1 MANDEEVKSHLNTVL
16 KAVRFSG
23 PGALKKCVFPQ
34 PEPCGNP
41 AINAHFVS
49 RNLMSKTIAE
59 SGKVIV
65 FKSKIIGKND
75 IGTPIPS
82 IEPTEVD
89 ISAAAQFS
97 GLCWEHDQIFQC
109 VDNKIPQKRGNKELF
124 YMAFRQVLRNVWS
137 EENKYHSIEKFKKEL
152 PPDMLK
158 PMRGNMDYLDMR
170 QYAGDS
176 QLVNYE
182 NIRKSRSWGKL
193 RHMILVF
200 PLKQQGIILSTGMTM
215 MENPHNLLDNA
226 INLKINIYP
235 LIEKEKLLVVLSMLE
250 SEYNLF
256 KQDFS
261 KLIHGTLEEKQ
272 QLISKFLLTNGDG
285 LLFRPSYWSS
295 LPESKTIP
303 LLNFFRGNMHPEAY
317 SLKLPPISMNW
328 DFNFFA

>member
-1 MANDEEVKSHLNTVL
+1 M
-16 KAVRFSG
+16 
-23 PGALKKCVFPQ
+23 KKCVFPQ
-34 PEPCGNP
+34 PQPCNNQ

-65 FKSKIIGKND
+65 FRSKIIGKND
-75 IGTPIPS
+75 LGTPMPS

-97 GLCWEHDQIFQC
+97 GLCWEHDQMFKC
-109 VDNKIPQKRGNKELF
+109 VDNKIPQKHDRKELF
-124 YMAFRQVLRNVWS
+124 YMAFRQVLRNVWI
-137 EENKYHSIEKFKKEL
+137 EENKYHVIEKFNKEL
-152 PPDMLK
+152 PSNML
-158 PMRGNMDYLDMR
+158 RVVRENMNYLDMSK
-170 QYAGDS
+170 YVEDN
-176 QLVNYE
+176 QLASYE
-182 NIRKSRSWGKL
+182 NIRKNRSWGKL
-193 RHMILVF
+193 RHLILAF

-215 MENPHNLLDNA
+215 MQNPHNLLENA

-235 LIEKEKLLVVLSMLE
+235 LIKKEKLLVVLSMLE
-250 SEYNLF
+250 SEYSLF
-256 KQDFS
+256 KQGFS

-285 LLFRPSYWSS
+285 LLFRPSYWNS
-295 LPESKTIP
+295 LPKSKTIP
-303 LLNFFRGNMHPEAY
+303 LLNFFLGNMYPEAY